1 MKHIIFKKAFVA
13 ASVISVLGYVGS
25 ASAHTL
31 TETLGQGAKSTDYF
45 VVGCSGGTHHLAV
58 QIQDLGPVASPLVS
72 VQVNSGTKVKNITD
86 PVDGDAGSSPERK
99 VVSGDTDYFLTVD
112 KTGAGVESYLIDYHC
127 ENSSGG
133 HTTTIPAEPL
143 QNQ

>member
-13 ASVISVLGYVGS
+13 ASVLSVLGYVGS

-58 QIQDLGPVASPLVS
+58 QIKDLAPVASPLVS
-72 VQVNSGTKVKNITD
+72 VQVNSGTQGEKYYG
-86 PVDGDAGSSPERK
+86 PG
-99 VVSGDTDYFLTVD
+99 
-112 KTGAGVESYLIDYHC
+112 
-127 ENSSGG
+127 
-133 HTTTIPAEPL
+133 
-143 QNQ
+143 